1 MSQGWLSGL
10 CWMGLGIILGLAKR
24 LAFNS
29 KNYSFTVLW
38 HSSFMTFRFS
48 SSAPGA
54 AACGW
59 VQGKDHESRELASF
73 FPFQKRSLLAGRP
86 QAAVASP
93 RRCPSSPGLSS
104 LRVRHRRTSP
114 ASFITL
120 LTVLLSEDNIS
131 KAKGQFLQPRLT
143 WPAGLYFPLWLW
155 VIRSG
160 AGRCYGLWRRWFK
173 VIVEMSAWLHEL
185 GSQKQQH
192 VSYIPPLH
200 GPDYRFLGSL
210 PWENLGLFW
219 SKSVVNTLLFESS

>member
-1 MSQGWLSGL
+1 MRMGSGKGSWKQGVGLFFSFSEKQPVGRTFPGCCGIAETLPEFSG
-10 CWMGLGIILGLAKR
+10 
-24 LAFNS
+24 
-29 KNYSFTVLW
+29 V
-38 HSSFMTFRFS
+38 
-48 SSAPGA
+48 
-54 AACGW
+54 
-59 VQGKDHESRELASF
+59 V
-73 FPFQKRSLLAGRP
+73 
-86 QAAVASP
+86 
-93 RRCPSSPGLSS
+93 
-104 LRVRHRRTSP
+104 HRRTSP

-120 LTVLLSEDNIS
+120 ITVLWSEDNIS

-155 VIRSG
+155 VQELIRSR
-160 AGRCYGLWRRWFK
+160 AGRCCGLWRRWFK